1 MKNLGLVIL
10 CLVCFVLLWEP
21 AWLIQ
26 SLMRFGQFD
35 VVRQYNT
42 NGFGSIVT
50 AMWRNPDAKAIAIT
64 TTLSAA
70 IAAGIGVFLLMQT
83 NRQTGARFM
92 TRGEAASAD
101 FFGRSGLFFGR
112 FGGIFVPVPW
122 RSFRDPRTGKRKL
135 SRMLVGGRKLF
146 YPSNGHAF
154 VIGPPASGKGA
165 SLIIPNMLTW
175 ENSAIVLDIRGETF
189 DATAGYRDKV
199 LNSRVYRFAPLSET
213 TDAYNPLEYVRD
225 VPGQREQDIT
235 EIAEALIPSQP
246 GEKPYWIQDA
256 RQLMSGVISLVLEDA
271 RIALKDKNIGT
282 CMDILQSR
290 EDPRENL
297 KKITNKAVFSYFTDR
312 QLGSFQTM
320 AKEQFSGVY
329 SNMRVA
335 LRPYLNPLI
344 LNATSRNTFDLR
356 RFKSHNQTLYIDFR
370 MAQVETIAPLANLL
384 LSQSVKYLGDTMLQ
398 PNERPVLMLLDEF
411 SNLGRLQPLLTMF
424 KALGGYGVAVWIFVQ
439 SIADLDAAYGRDG
452 RSTLLDSSD
461 LQIFLGASNPVSLR
475 HFEELLGKKI
485 ITIQSKTAGAGF
497 STGASVQSRETMAPL
512 MSTDELRQLSF
523 DKAVILPRG
532 LRPILATRN
541 FFFSDPALLRR
552 SRLVDAG
559 ALHIPTLT
567 RRTTGKDDFHVQNV
581 ELPDPRPVSDDA
593 ASLTGRTA

>member
-1 MKNLGLVIL
+1 MKHLAIVIL

-21 AWLIQ
+21 AYLVV

-35 VVRQYNT
+35 VVRQYNS
-42 NGFGSIVT
+42 NGFGSIAK
-50 AMWRNPDAKAIAIT
+50 AMWLNPDWRAIAIT
-64 TTLSAA
+64 TALSAA
-70 IAAGIGVFLLMQT
+70 AAIGIGGFLLTQT

-92 TRGEAASAD
+92 TRGEAGSAG
-101 FFGRSGLFFGR
+101 FFGRAGLFFGR
-112 FGGIFVPVPW
+112 FGGVFLPVPW
-122 RSFRDPRTGKRKL
+122 RSFRDPRTGKTKM
-135 SRMLVGGRKLF
+135 SRVIVGGRKLSH
-146 YPSNGHAF
+146 PAVVHAF
-154 VIGPPASGKGA
+154 VIGPPSSGKGA

-225 VPGQREQDIT
+225 VPGQREQDIA

-256 RQLMSGVISLVLEDA
+256 RQLMSGVISLVLEDIKTA
-271 RIALKDKNIGT
+271 PINKNIGT
-282 CMDILQSR
+282 CMDILQSKDTPVSTISEILR
-290 EDPRENL
+290 SNS
-297 KKITNKAVFSYFTDR
+297 FSYFTER
-312 QLGSFQTM
+312 QLRPFINM

-329 SNMRVA
+329 SNMRTA
-335 LRPYLNPLI
+335 MRPYLNPLI

-356 RFKSHNQTLYIDFR
+356 QFKSHNQTLYIDFR

-384 LSQSVKYLGDTMLQ
+384 LAQSVKYLGDTMLQ

-439 SIADLDAAYGRDG
+439 SISDLDAAYGRDG

-461 LQIFLGASNPVSLR
+461 LQIFLGASNPTSLR

-485 ITIQSKTAGAGF
+485 VTIQSKTAGAWF

-541 FFFSDPALLRR
+541 FFFSDPALLKR
-552 SRLVDAG
+552 SRQVDSG
-559 ALHIPTLT
+559 SVHIPTLT

-581 ELPDPRPVSDDA
+581 ELPEPRPAPDDA
-593 ASLTGRTA
+593 ANLAGRTA